1 MFQTVFE
8 RVIGHEGQFTKNPK
22 DPGNWTAGELK
33 VLNIMEAIT

>member
-22 DPGNWTAGELK
+22 DSGNWTGGKVGET
-33 VLNIMEAIT
+33 ES